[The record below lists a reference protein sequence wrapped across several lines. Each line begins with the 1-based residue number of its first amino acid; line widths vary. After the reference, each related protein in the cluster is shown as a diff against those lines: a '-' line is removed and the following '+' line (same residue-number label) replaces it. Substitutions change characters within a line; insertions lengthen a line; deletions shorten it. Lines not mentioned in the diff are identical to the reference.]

1 MKEEL
6 YIKGESVDLGDSEIT
21 LNFKS
26 NLLGDISKITA
37 SNSYTIKLP
46 RTNKNIRL
54 LDFPDVAGHESY
66 MMRDYFN
73 AEYYRNGIKLF
84 DAKAVLISCS
94 ESGFNVALTWGM
106 SEKFIQLMND
116 DRSIQEFADMTL
128 PWNSSTTYDN
138 GLVDGQLSHGYI
150 RHNAGIDVDSN
161 RDKIFIHPSVNC
173 MRLLEEIAS
182 YYGLTMDWGS
192 YKQYIELLY
201 LPLISQKANP
211 KHNFFEAKITGFDNF
226 GYSFLSNVNKIKN
239 IEIVKNIVQGD
250 DYNNYIIIHNTSNWK
265 DWELDLLVS
274 MNYTQDTN
282 HRVQISFSATSHYY
296 LGNFDIY
303 PDEAGV
309 CKYKGSIPV
318 SLEGYSEVAMSIHIG
333 RDSFSGVIPS
343 YVKITDPDI
352 TEDVAY
358 GGVYPIGSNLPD
370 ISVVDF
376 IKQICW
382 LFGLFAIKSDT
393 GVSFISVN
401 KIIDNRD
408 KAVDWSKKLV
418 PTGWTAKETSYTF
431 GDFAQKNYFRYEE
444 NENAKS
450 ADGYMVVQNKT
461 LDYEK
466 DLLKL
471 PYTAGGDNGD
481 MRAVPYFKWSDDGTI
496 VELED
501 CGDRIMQLVISFDS
515 QGKED
520 ARLDFS
526 DLKFQNRVSRF
537 GLSSYQDLIKLPF
550 VIKDTFRLTEID
562 LKNIDYSIPVY
573 IERYAAFFAIISIRS
588 QGDYSECELLKLLS

>member
-37 SNSYTIKLP
+37 SNSYTITLP

-73 AEYYRNGIKLF
+73 AEYYRNGVKLF

-94 ESGFNVALTWGM
+94 EDGFDVALTWGM

-116 DRSIQEFADMTL
+116 DKSIQEFADMAL

-201 LPLISQKANP
+201 LPLISQKASS
-211 KHNFFEAKITGFDNF
+211 KYNFFEANITGTLDSDIKYVKFTQINRVDGINI
-226 GYSFLSNVNKIKN
+226 SNT
-239 IEIVKNIVQGD
+239 ETYGD
-250 DYNNYIIIHNTSNWK
+250 VVRIYETSL
-265 DWELDLLVS
+265 DWELDILI
-274 MNYTQDTN
+274 YTNKHNTLNVVELAFYSNAQYIKSL
-282 HRVQISFSATSHYY
+282 QISS
-296 LGNFDIY
+296 NDIGLC
-303 PDEAGV
+303 A
-309 CKYKGSIPV
+309 YK
-318 SLEGYSEVAMSIHIG
+318 
-333 RDSFSGVIPS
+333 GVIPF
-343 YVKITDPDI
+343 DI
-352 TEDVAY
+352 TEYSNITIRIRINNGALLGIIKSYIKIFSEDVQSVSY
-358 GGVYPIGSNLPD
+358 NQYYPIGSNLPD
-370 ISVVDF
+370 ISVFDF

-466 DLLKL
+466 DLVKL

-481 MRAVPYFKWSDDGTI
+481 MRAVPYFKWSDDGTT

-537 GLSSYQDLIKLPF
+537 GLSSYQDLIKSPF

-562 LKNIDYSIPVY
+562 LKNIDYTIPVY
-573 IERYAAFFAIISIRS
+573 IERYAAFFAIISIKS
-588 QGDYSECELLKLLS
+588 QGDYSECELLKLL

>member
-37 SNSYTIKLP
+37 SNSYTITLP

-73 AEYYRNGIKLF
+73 AEYYRNGVKLF

-94 ESGFNVALTWGM
+94 EDGFNVALTWGM

-116 DRSIQEFADMTL
+116 DKSIQEFADMAL

-211 KHNFFEAKITGFDNF
+211 KYNYYFAEIKLEYPGTPNTVVKYVQTNMTLGIYNHVMGLTIHLNGSGNYRIESNVKTKNSANPIYLLIDKDNNNIYSSAF
-226 GYSFLSNVNKIKN
+226 TYDGNYMYSFNKEYLTEEKDLYLHIDFQSQ
-239 IEIVKNIVQGD
+239 IDES
-250 DYNNYIIIHNTSNWK
+250 YNNYI
-265 DWELDLLVS
+265 
-274 MNYTQDTN
+274 
-282 HRVQISFSATSHYY
+282 
-296 LGNFDIY
+296 
-303 PDEAGV
+303 
-309 CKYKGSIPV
+309 
-318 SLEGYSEVAMSIHIG
+318 
-333 RDSFSGVIPS
+333 
-343 YVKITDPDI
+343 KITDIELNDEAQYY
-352 TEDVAY
+352 TY
-358 GGVYPIGSNLPD
+358 YPIGSNLPD

-461 LDYEK
+461 LDHEK
-466 DLLKL
+466 DLAKL

-481 MRAVPYFKWSDDGTI
+481 MRAVPYFKWSEDGTT

-537 GLSSYQDLIKLPF
+537 GLSSYQDHIKSPF

-562 LKNIDYSIPVY
+562 LKNIDYTIPVY
-573 IERYAAFFAIISIRS
+573 IERYAAFFAIISIKS
-588 QGDYSECELLKLLS
+588 QGDYSECELLKLL

>member
-73 AEYYRNGIKLF
+73 AEYYRNGVKLF

-94 ESGFNVALTWGM
+94 EDGFDVALTWGM

-116 DRSIQEFADMTL
+116 DKSIQEFADMAL

-201 LPLISQKANP
+201 LPLISQKASS
-211 KHNFFEAKITGFDNF
+211 KYNFFEANITGTLDSDIKYVKFTQINRVDGINI
-226 GYSFLSNVNKIKN
+226 SNT
-239 IEIVKNIVQGD
+239 ETYGD
-250 DYNNYIIIHNTSNWK
+250 VVRIYETSL
-265 DWELDLLVS
+265 DWELDILI
-274 MNYTQDTN
+274 YTNKHNTLNVVELAFYSNAQYIKSL
-282 HRVQISFSATSHYY
+282 QISS
-296 LGNFDIY
+296 NDIGLC
-303 PDEAGV
+303 A
-309 CKYKGSIPV
+309 YK
-318 SLEGYSEVAMSIHIG
+318 
-333 RDSFSGVIPS
+333 GVIPF
-343 YVKITDPDI
+343 DI
-352 TEDVAY
+352 TEYSNITIRIRINNGALLGIIKSYIKIFSEDVQSVSY
-358 GGVYPIGSNLPD
+358 NQYYPIGSNLPD

-466 DLLKL
+466 DLVKL

-481 MRAVPYFKWSDDGTI
+481 MRAVPYFKWSEDGTT

-537 GLSSYQDLIKLPF
+537 GLSFYQDIIKSPF

-562 LKNIDYSIPVY
+562 LKNIDYTIPVY
-573 IERYAAFFAIISIRS
+573 IERYAAFFAIISIKS
-588 QGDYSECELLKLLS
+588 QGYYSECELLKLL

>member
-6 YIKGESVDLGDSEIT
+6 YIKGERVDLRDDEIT

-37 SNSYTIKLP
+37 SNSYTITLP
-46 RTNKNIRL
+46 RTDKNIRL
-54 LDFPDVAGHESY
+54 LEFPDVAGHESY

-73 AEYYRNGIKLF
+73 AEYYRNGVKLF

-94 ESGFNVALTWGM
+94 EDGFNVALTWGM

-116 DRSIQEFADMTL
+116 DKSIQEFADMAL

-150 RHNAGIDVDSN
+150 RHNTGIDVDSN

-201 LPLISQKANP
+201 LPLISQKASS
-211 KHNFFEAKITGFDNF
+211 KYNFFEANITGTLDSDIKYVKFTQINRVDGINI
-226 GYSFLSNVNKIKN
+226 SNT
-239 IEIVKNIVQGD
+239 ETYGD
-250 DYNNYIIIHNTSNWK
+250 VVRIYETSL
-265 DWELDLLVS
+265 DWELDILI
-274 MNYTQDTN
+274 YTNKHNTLNVVELAFYSNAQYIKSL
-282 HRVQISFSATSHYY
+282 QISS
-296 LGNFDIY
+296 NDIGLC
-303 PDEAGV
+303 A
-309 CKYKGSIPV
+309 YK
-318 SLEGYSEVAMSIHIG
+318 
-333 RDSFSGVIPS
+333 GVIPF
-343 YVKITDPDI
+343 DI
-352 TEDVAY
+352 TEYSNITIRIRINNGALLGIIKSYIKIFSEDVQSVSY
-358 GGVYPIGSNLPD
+358 NQYYPIGSNLPD

-466 DLLKL
+466 DLVKL

-481 MRAVPYFKWSDDGTI
+481 MRAVPYFKWSEDGTT

-537 GLSSYQDLIKLPF
+537 GLSFYQDIIKSPF

-562 LKNIDYSIPVY
+562 LKNIDYTIPVY

-588 QGDYSECELLKLLS
+588 QGDYSECELLKLLL

>member
-37 SNSYTIKLP
+37 SNSYTITLP

-73 AEYYRNGIKLF
+73 AEYYRNGVKLF

-94 ESGFNVALTWGM
+94 EDGFDVALTWGM

-116 DRSIQEFADMTL
+116 DKSIQEFADMAL

-201 LPLISQKANP
+201 LPLISQKASS
-211 KHNFFEAKITGFDNF
+211 KYNFFEANITGTLDSDIKYVKFTQINRVDGINI
-226 GYSFLSNVNKIKN
+226 SNT
-239 IEIVKNIVQGD
+239 ETYGD
-250 DYNNYIIIHNTSNWK
+250 VVRIYETSL
-265 DWELDLLVS
+265 DWELDILI
-274 MNYTQDTN
+274 YTNKHNTLNVVELAFYSNAQYIKSL
-282 HRVQISFSATSHYY
+282 QISS
-296 LGNFDIY
+296 NDIGLC
-303 PDEAGV
+303 A
-309 CKYKGSIPV
+309 YK
-318 SLEGYSEVAMSIHIG
+318 
-333 RDSFSGVIPS
+333 GVIPF
-343 YVKITDPDI
+343 DI
-352 TEDVAY
+352 TEYSNITIRIRINNGALLGIIKSYIKIFSEDVQSVSY
-358 GGVYPIGSNLPD
+358 NQYYPIGSNLPD

-450 ADGYMVVQNKT
+450 ADGYIVVQNKT

-466 DLLKL
+466 DLVKL

-481 MRAVPYFKWSDDGTI
+481 MRAVPYFKWSEDGTT

-537 GLSSYQDLIKLPF
+537 GLSSYQDLIKSPF

-562 LKNIDYSIPVY
+562 LKNLDYTIPVY
-573 IERYAAFFAIISIRS
+573 IERYAAFFAIISIKS
-588 QGDYSECELLKLLS
+588 QGDYSECELLKLL

>member
-73 AEYYRNGIKLF
+73 AEYYRNGVKLF

-94 ESGFNVALTWGM
+94 EDGFDVALTWGM

-116 DRSIQEFADMTL
+116 DKSIQEFADMAL

-138 GLVDGQLSHGYI
+138 GLIDGQLSHGYI

-201 LPLISQKANP
+201 LPLISQKASS
-211 KHNFFEAKITGFDNF
+211 KYNFFEANITGTLDSDIKYVKFTQINRVDGINI
-226 GYSFLSNVNKIKN
+226 SNT
-239 IEIVKNIVQGD
+239 ETYGD
-250 DYNNYIIIHNTSNWK
+250 VVRIYETSL
-265 DWELDLLVS
+265 DWELDILI
-274 MNYTQDTN
+274 YTNKHNTLNVVELAFYSNAQYIKSL
-282 HRVQISFSATSHYY
+282 QISS
-296 LGNFDIY
+296 NDIGLC
-303 PDEAGV
+303 A
-309 CKYKGSIPV
+309 YK
-318 SLEGYSEVAMSIHIG
+318 
-333 RDSFSGVIPS
+333 GVIPF
-343 YVKITDPDI
+343 DI
-352 TEDVAY
+352 TEYSNITIRIRINNGALLGIIKSYIKIFSEDVQSVSY
-358 GGVYPIGSNLPD
+358 NQYYPIGSNLPD

-401 KIIDNRD
+401 KIIDNRY

-461 LDYEK
+461 LDHEK
-466 DLLKL
+466 DLVKL

-481 MRAVPYFKWSDDGTI
+481 MRAVPYFKWSEDGTT

-537 GLSSYQDLIKLPF
+537 GLSSYQDHIKSPF

-562 LKNIDYSIPVY
+562 LKNLDYTIPVY
-573 IERYAAFFAIISIRS
+573 IERYAAFFAIISIKS
-588 QGDYSECELLKLLS
+588 QGDYSECELLKLL

>member
-73 AEYYRNGIKLF
+73 AEYYRNGVKLF

-94 ESGFNVALTWGM
+94 EDGFDVALTWGM

-116 DRSIQEFADMTL
+116 DKSIQEFADMAL

-138 GLVDGQLSHGYI
+138 GLINGQLSHGYI

-182 YYGLTMDWGS
+182 YYGIAMEWGS

-201 LPLISQKANP
+201 LPLISQKASS
-211 KHNFFEAKITGFDNF
+211 KYNFFEANITGTLDSDIKYVKFTQINRVDGINI
-226 GYSFLSNVNKIKN
+226 SNT
-239 IEIVKNIVQGD
+239 ETYGD
-250 DYNNYIIIHNTSNWK
+250 VVRIYETSL
-265 DWELDLLVS
+265 DWELDILIS
-274 MNYTQDTN
+274 TN
-282 HRVQISFSATSHYY
+282 KHNTLNVVELAFYSNAQYIKSLQISS
-296 LGNFDIY
+296 NDIGLC
-303 PDEAGV
+303 A
-309 CKYKGSIPV
+309 YK
-318 SLEGYSEVAMSIHIG
+318 
-333 RDSFSGVIPS
+333 GVIPF
-343 YVKITDPDI
+343 DI
-352 TEDVAY
+352 TEYSNITIRIRINNGALLGIIKSYIKIFSEDVQSVSY
-358 GGVYPIGSNLPD
+358 NQYYPIGINLPD

-382 LFGLFAIKSDT
+382 LFGLFAVKSDT

-526 DLKFQNRVSRF
+526 DLKFKNRVSRF
-537 GLSSYQDLIKLPF
+537 GLSYYQDLIKSPF

-573 IERYAAFFAIISIRS
+573 IERYAAFFAIISIKS
-588 QGDYSECELLKLLS
+588 QGDYSECELLKLL

>member
-26 NLLGDISKITA
+26 NLLGAISKITA
-37 SNSYTIKLP
+37 SNSYTITLP

-73 AEYYRNGIKLF
+73 AEYYRNGVKLF

-94 ESGFNVALTWGM
+94 EDGFDVALTWGM

-116 DRSIQEFADMTL
+116 DKSIQEFADMAL

-182 YYGLTMDWGS
+182 YYGIAMEWGS

-211 KHNFFEAKITGFDNF
+211 KYNYFQAEFIKINDF
-226 GYSFLSNVNKIKN
+226 GLEMSLNSTLSGISIVASNSYIKIDDLSTDWDLLVNIFTN
-239 IEIVKNIVQGD
+239 APS
-250 DYNNYIIIHNTSNWK
+250 NTSNVV
-265 DWELDLLVS
+265 LVRF
-274 MNYTQDTN
+274 NGDG
-282 HRVQISFSATSHYY
+282 
-296 LGNFDIY
+296 GNFYNLYLNSDSS
-303 PDEAGV
+303 GT
-309 CKYKGSIPV
+309 CSYKGKIP
-318 SLEGYSEVAMSIHIG
+318 GNINNY
-333 RDSFSGVIPS
+333 S
-343 YVKITDPDI
+343 YVTINFIIQNGYTIIEGNGGIVKLSSINYDNKQLS
-352 TEDVAY
+352 Y

-461 LDYEK
+461 LDHEK
-466 DLLKL
+466 DLVKL

-481 MRAVPYFKWSDDGTI
+481 MRAVPYFKWSEDGTTI
-496 VELED
+496 ELED

-562 LKNIDYSIPVY
+562 LKNLDYTIPVY
-573 IERYAAFFAIISIRS
+573 IERYAAFFAIISIKS
-588 QGDYSECELLKLLS
+588 QGDYSECELLKLL

>member
-37 SNSYTIKLP
+37 SNSYTITLP

-54 LDFPDVAGHESY
+54 LEFPDVAGHESY

-73 AEYYRNGIKLF
+73 AEYYRNGVKLF

-94 ESGFNVALTWGM
+94 EDGFDVALTWGM
-106 SEKFIQLMND
+106 SEKFIQLIND
-116 DRSIQEFADMTL
+116 DKSIQEFADMAL

-182 YYGLTMDWGS
+182 YYGIAMEWGS

-211 KHNFFEAKITGFDNF
+211 KYNYYFAEIKLEYPGTPNTVVKYVQTNMTLGIYNHVMGLTIHLNGSGNYRIESNVKTKNSANPIYLLIDKDNNNIYSSAF
-226 GYSFLSNVNKIKN
+226 TYDGNCMYSFNKEYLTEEKDLYLHIDFQSQ
-239 IEIVKNIVQGD
+239 IDES
-250 DYNNYIIIHNTSNWK
+250 YNNYI
-265 DWELDLLVS
+265 
-274 MNYTQDTN
+274 
-282 HRVQISFSATSHYY
+282 
-296 LGNFDIY
+296 
-303 PDEAGV
+303 
-309 CKYKGSIPV
+309 
-318 SLEGYSEVAMSIHIG
+318 
-333 RDSFSGVIPS
+333 
-343 YVKITDPDI
+343 KITDIELNDEAQYY
-352 TEDVAY
+352 TY
-358 GGVYPIGSNLPD
+358 YPIGSNLPD

-382 LFGLFAIKSDT
+382 LFGLFAIKIDT
-393 GVSFISVN
+393 GVFFMPVS
-401 KIIDNRD
+401 KIIDNKK

-450 ADGYMVVQNKT
+450 ADGYMVVQNNT
-461 LDYEK
+461 LDHEK
-466 DLLKL
+466 DLVKL

-481 MRAVPYFKWSDDGTI
+481 MRAVPYFKWSEDGTT

-537 GLSSYQDLIKLPF
+537 GLSSYQDLIKSPF

-562 LKNIDYSIPVY
+562 LKNIDYTIPVY
-573 IERYAAFFAIISIRS
+573 IERYAAFFAIISIKS
-588 QGDYSECELLKLLS
+588 QGDYSECELLKLL

>member
-73 AEYYRNGIKLF
+73 AEYYRNGVKLF

-94 ESGFNVALTWGM
+94 EDGFDVALTWGM

-116 DRSIQEFADMTL
+116 DKSIQEFADMAL

-201 LPLISQKANP
+201 LPLISQKASS
-211 KHNFFEAKITGFDNF
+211 KYNFFEANITGTLDSDIKYVKFTQINRVDGINI
-226 GYSFLSNVNKIKN
+226 SNT
-239 IEIVKNIVQGD
+239 ETYGD
-250 DYNNYIIIHNTSNWK
+250 VVRIYETSL
-265 DWELDLLVS
+265 DWELDILI
-274 MNYTQDTN
+274 YTNKHNTLNVVELAFYSNAQYIKSL
-282 HRVQISFSATSHYY
+282 QISS
-296 LGNFDIY
+296 NDIGLC
-303 PDEAGV
+303 A
-309 CKYKGSIPV
+309 YK
-318 SLEGYSEVAMSIHIG
+318 
-333 RDSFSGVIPS
+333 GVIPF
-343 YVKITDPDI
+343 DI
-352 TEDVAY
+352 TEYSNITIRIRINNGALLGIIKSYIKIFSEDVQSVSY
-358 GGVYPIGSNLPD
+358 NQYYPIGSNLPD

-431 GDFAQKNYFRYEE
+431 GDFAQKNYLRYEE

-461 LDYEK
+461 LDHEK
-466 DLLKL
+466 DLVKL

-537 GLSSYQDLIKLPF
+537 GLSSYQDLIKSPF

-562 LKNIDYSIPVY
+562 LKNLDYTIPVY
-573 IERYAAFFAIISIRS
+573 IERYAAFFAIISIKS
-588 QGDYSECELLKLLS
+588 QGDYSECELLKLL

>member
-73 AEYYRNGIKLF
+73 AEYYRNGVKLF

-94 ESGFNVALTWGM
+94 EDGFDVALTWGM

-116 DRSIQEFADMTL
+116 DKSIQEFADMAL

-138 GLVDGQLSHGYI
+138 GLVNGQLSHGYI

-201 LPLISQKANP
+201 LPLISQKASS
-211 KHNFFEAKITGFDNF
+211 KYNFFEANITGTLDSDIKYVKFTQINRVDGINI
-226 GYSFLSNVNKIKN
+226 SNT
-239 IEIVKNIVQGD
+239 ETYGD
-250 DYNNYIIIHNTSNWK
+250 VVRIYETSL
-265 DWELDLLVS
+265 DWELDILI
-274 MNYTQDTN
+274 YTNKHNTLNVVELAFYSNAQYIKSL
-282 HRVQISFSATSHYY
+282 QISS
-296 LGNFDIY
+296 NDIGLC
-303 PDEAGV
+303 A
-309 CKYKGSIPV
+309 YK
-318 SLEGYSEVAMSIHIG
+318 
-333 RDSFSGVIPS
+333 GVIPF
-343 YVKITDPDI
+343 DI
-352 TEDVAY
+352 TEYSNITIRIRINNGALLGIIKSYIKIFSEDVQSVSY
-358 GGVYPIGSNLPD
+358 NQYYPIGSNLPD

-466 DLLKL
+466 DLVKL

-481 MRAVPYFKWSDDGTI
+481 MRAVPYFKWSEDGTT

-537 GLSSYQDLIKLPF
+537 GLSSYQDLIKYPV

-588 QGDYSECELLKLLS
+588 QGDYSECELLKLL

>member
-26 NLLGDISKITA
+26 NLLGNISKITA

-66 MMRDYFN
+66 MMRDYSN
-73 AEYYRNGIKLF
+73 AEYYRNGVKLF

-94 ESGFNVALTWGM
+94 EDGFDVVLTWGM

-116 DRSIQEFADMTL
+116 DKSIQEFADMAL

-138 GLVDGQLSHGYI
+138 GLVNGQLSHGYI

-173 MRLLEEIAS
+173 MRLLGEIAS

-201 LPLISQKANP
+201 LPLISQKASS
-211 KHNFFEAKITGFDNF
+211 KYNFFEANITGTLDSDIKYVKFTQINRVDGINI
-226 GYSFLSNVNKIKN
+226 SNT
-239 IEIVKNIVQGD
+239 ETYGD
-250 DYNNYIIIHNTSNWK
+250 VVRIYETSL
-265 DWELDLLVS
+265 DWELDILI
-274 MNYTQDTN
+274 YTNKHNTLNVVELAFYSNAQYIKSL
-282 HRVQISFSATSHYY
+282 QISS
-296 LGNFDIY
+296 NDIGLC
-303 PDEAGV
+303 A
-309 CKYKGSIPV
+309 YK
-318 SLEGYSEVAMSIHIG
+318 
-333 RDSFSGVIPS
+333 GVIPF
-343 YVKITDPDI
+343 DI
-352 TEDVAY
+352 TEYSNITIRIRINNGALLGIIKSYIKIFSEDVQSVSY
-358 GGVYPIGSNLPD
+358 NQYYPIGSNLPD

-466 DLLKL
+466 DLVKL

-481 MRAVPYFKWSDDGTI
+481 MRAVPYFKWSEDGTT

-537 GLSSYQDLIKLPF
+537 GLSSYQDLIRSPF

-562 LKNIDYSIPVY
+562 LKNLDYTIPVY
-573 IERYAAFFAIISIRS
+573 IERYAAFFAIISIKS
-588 QGDYSECELLKLLS
+588 QGYYSECELLKLL

>member
-37 SNSYTIKLP
+37 SNSYTITLP

-54 LDFPDVAGHESY
+54 LGFPDVAGHESY

-73 AEYYRNGIKLF
+73 AEYYRNGVKLF

-94 ESGFNVALTWGM
+94 EDGFDVVLTWGM

-116 DRSIQEFADMTL
+116 DKSIQEFADMAL

-138 GLVDGQLSHGYI
+138 GLVNGQLSHGYI

-211 KHNFFEAKITGFDNF
+211 KYNYYFAEIKLEYPGTPNTVVKYVQTNMTLGIYNHIMGLTIHLNGSGNYRIESNVKTKNSANPIYLLIDKDNNNIYSSAF
-226 GYSFLSNVNKIKN
+226 TYDGNYMYSFNKEYLTEEKDLYLHIDFQSQ
-239 IEIVKNIVQGD
+239 IDES
-250 DYNNYIIIHNTSNWK
+250 YNNYI
-265 DWELDLLVS
+265 
-274 MNYTQDTN
+274 
-282 HRVQISFSATSHYY
+282 
-296 LGNFDIY
+296 
-303 PDEAGV
+303 
-309 CKYKGSIPV
+309 
-318 SLEGYSEVAMSIHIG
+318 
-333 RDSFSGVIPS
+333 
-343 YVKITDPDI
+343 KITDIELNDEAQYC
-352 TEDVAY
+352 TY
-358 GGVYPIGSNLPD
+358 YPIGSNLPD

-466 DLLKL
+466 DLVKL

-496 VELED
+496 VELVD

-537 GLSSYQDLIKLPF
+537 GLSSYQDLIKSPF

-562 LKNIDYSIPVY
+562 LKNLDYTIPVY
-573 IERYAAFFAIISIRS
+573 IERYAAFFAIISIKS
-588 QGDYSECELLKLLS
+588 QGDYSECELLKLL

>member
-37 SNSYTIKLP
+37 SNSYTITLP

-73 AEYYRNGIKLF
+73 AEYYRNGLKLF

-94 ESGFNVALTWGM
+94 EDGFDVALTWGM

-116 DRSIQEFADMTL
+116 DKSIQEFADMAL

-138 GLVDGQLSHGYI
+138 GLVNGQLSHGYI

-201 LPLISQKANP
+201 LPLISQKASS
-211 KHNFFEAKITGFDNF
+211 KYNFFEANITGTLDSDIKYVKFTQINRVDGINI
-226 GYSFLSNVNKIKN
+226 SNT
-239 IEIVKNIVQGD
+239 ETYGD
-250 DYNNYIIIHNTSNWK
+250 VVRIYETSL
-265 DWELDLLVS
+265 DWELDILI
-274 MNYTQDTN
+274 YTNKHNTLNVVELAFYSNAQYIKSL
-282 HRVQISFSATSHYY
+282 QISS
-296 LGNFDIY
+296 NDIGLC
-303 PDEAGV
+303 A
-309 CKYKGSIPV
+309 YK
-318 SLEGYSEVAMSIHIG
+318 
-333 RDSFSGVIPS
+333 GVIPF
-343 YVKITDPDI
+343 DI
-352 TEDVAY
+352 TEYSNITIRIRINNGALLGIIKSYIKIFSEDVQSVSY
-358 GGVYPIGSNLPD
+358 NQYYPIGSNLPD

-408 KAVDWSKKLV
+408 KAVDWSKNLV

-461 LDYEK
+461 LDHEK
-466 DLLKL
+466 DLAKL

-481 MRAVPYFKWSDDGTI
+481 MRAVPYFKWSEDGTI

-537 GLSSYQDLIKLPF
+537 GLSSYQDLIKSPF
-550 VIKDTFRLTEID
+550 AIKDTFRLTEID
-562 LKNIDYSIPVY
+562 LKNLDYTIPVY
-573 IERYAAFFAIISIRS
+573 IERYAAFFAIISIKS
-588 QGDYSECELLKLLS
+588 QGDYSECELLKLL

>member
-73 AEYYRNGIKLF
+73 AEYYRNGVKLF

-94 ESGFNVALTWGM
+94 EDGFNVALTWGM

-116 DRSIQEFADMTL
+116 DKSIQEFADMAL

-201 LPLISQKANP
+201 LPLISQKASS
-211 KHNFFEAKITGFDNF
+211 KYNFFEANITGTLDSDIKYVKFTQINRVDGINI
-226 GYSFLSNVNKIKN
+226 SNT
-239 IEIVKNIVQGD
+239 ETYGD
-250 DYNNYIIIHNTSNWK
+250 VVRIYETSL
-265 DWELDLLVS
+265 DWELDILI
-274 MNYTQDTN
+274 YTNKHNTLNVVELAFYSNAQYIKSL
-282 HRVQISFSATSHYY
+282 QISS
-296 LGNFDIY
+296 NDIGLC
-303 PDEAGV
+303 A
-309 CKYKGSIPV
+309 YK
-318 SLEGYSEVAMSIHIG
+318 
-333 RDSFSGVIPS
+333 GVIPF
-343 YVKITDPDI
+343 DI
-352 TEDVAY
+352 TEYSNITIRIRINNGALLGIIKSYIKIFSEDVQSVSY
-358 GGVYPIGSNLPD
+358 NQYYPIGSNLPD

-393 GVSFISVN
+393 GVSFIPVN
-401 KIIDNRD
+401 KIIDNKN

-466 DLLKL
+466 DLVKL

-481 MRAVPYFKWSDDGTI
+481 MRAVPYFKWSEDGTT

-537 GLSSYQDLIKLPF
+537 GLSSYQDLIKSPF

-562 LKNIDYSIPVY
+562 LKNIDYTIPVY
-573 IERYAAFFAIISIRS
+573 IERYAAFFAIISIKS
-588 QGDYSECELLKLLS
+588 QGDYSECELLKLL

>member
-37 SNSYTIKLP
+37 SNSYTITLP

-73 AEYYRNGIKLF
+73 AEYYRNGVKLF

-94 ESGFNVALTWGM
+94 EDGFDVALTWGM

-116 DRSIQEFADMTL
+116 DKSIQEFADMAL

-182 YYGLTMDWGS
+182 YYGIAMEWGS

-211 KHNFFEAKITGFDNF
+211 KYNYFQAEFIKINDF
-226 GYSFLSNVNKIKN
+226 GLEMSLNSTLSGISIVASNSYIKIDDLSTDWDLLVNIFTN
-239 IEIVKNIVQGD
+239 APS
-250 DYNNYIIIHNTSNWK
+250 NTSNVV
-265 DWELDLLVS
+265 LVRF
-274 MNYTQDTN
+274 NGDG
-282 HRVQISFSATSHYY
+282 
-296 LGNFDIY
+296 GNFYNLYLNSDSS
-303 PDEAGV
+303 GT
-309 CKYKGSIPV
+309 CSYKGKIP
-318 SLEGYSEVAMSIHIG
+318 GNINNY
-333 RDSFSGVIPS
+333 S
-343 YVKITDPDI
+343 YVTINFIIQNGYTIIEGNGGIVKLSSINYDNKQLS
-352 TEDVAY
+352 Y

-461 LDYEK
+461 LDHEK
-466 DLLKL
+466 DLVKL

-481 MRAVPYFKWSDDGTI
+481 MRAVPYFKWSEDGTTI
-496 VELED
+496 ELED

-562 LKNIDYSIPVY
+562 LKNLDYTIPVY
-573 IERYAAFFAIISIRS
+573 IERYAAFFAIISIKS
-588 QGDYSECELLKLLS
+588 QGDYSECELLKLL

>member
-26 NLLGDISKITA
+26 NLLGGISKITA
-37 SNSYTIKLP
+37 SNSYTITLP

-73 AEYYRNGIKLF
+73 AEYYRNGVKLF

-94 ESGFNVALTWGM
+94 EDGFNVALTWGM

-116 DRSIQEFADMTL
+116 DKSIQEFADMAL

-201 LPLISQKANP
+201 LPLISQKASS
-211 KHNFFEAKITGFDNF
+211 KYNFFEANITGTLDSDIKYVKFTQINRVDGINI
-226 GYSFLSNVNKIKN
+226 SNT
-239 IEIVKNIVQGD
+239 ETYGD
-250 DYNNYIIIHNTSNWK
+250 VVRIYETSL
-265 DWELDLLVS
+265 DWELDILI
-274 MNYTQDTN
+274 YTNKHNTLNVVELAFYSNAQYIKSL
-282 HRVQISFSATSHYY
+282 QISS
-296 LGNFDIY
+296 NDIGLC
-303 PDEAGV
+303 A
-309 CKYKGSIPV
+309 YK
-318 SLEGYSEVAMSIHIG
+318 
-333 RDSFSGVIPS
+333 GVIPF
-343 YVKITDPDI
+343 DI
-352 TEDVAY
+352 TEYSNITIRIRINNGALLGIIKSYIKIFSEDVQSVSY
-358 GGVYPIGSNLPD
+358 NQYYPIGSNLPD

-382 LFGLFAIKSDT
+382 LFGLFAIKNT

-461 LDYEK
+461 LDHEK
-466 DLLKL
+466 DLAKL

-481 MRAVPYFKWSDDGTI
+481 MRAVPYFKWSEDGTT

-537 GLSSYQDLIKLPF
+537 GLSSYQDLIKSPF

-562 LKNIDYSIPVY
+562 LKNLDYTIPVY
-573 IERYAAFFAIISIRS
+573 IERYAAFFAIISIKS
-588 QGDYSECELLKLLS
+588 QGDYSECELLKLL

>member
-37 SNSYTIKLP
+37 SNSYTITFP

-73 AEYYRNGIKLF
+73 AEYYRNGVKLF

-94 ESGFNVALTWGM
+94 EDGFDVALTWGM

-116 DRSIQEFADMTL
+116 DKSIQEFADMDL

-182 YYGLTMDWGS
+182 YYGIAMEWGS

-211 KHNFFEAKITGFDNF
+211 KYNYFQAEFIKINNF
-226 GYSFLSNVNKIKN
+226 GLEMSLNSTLSGISIVASNSYIKIDDLSTDWNLLVNIFTNAPSNKSNVVLVRFNGNGGNFYNLYLNSDSRGTCSYKGKIPGN
-239 IEIVKNIVQGD
+239 INNYSYVTINFIIQNGYTIIKGNGGIVKLSSI
-250 DYNNYIIIHNTSNWK
+250 NYDNKQLS
-265 DWELDLLVS
+265 
-274 MNYTQDTN
+274 
-282 HRVQISFSATSHYY
+282 
-296 LGNFDIY
+296 
-303 PDEAGV
+303 
-309 CKYKGSIPV
+309 
-318 SLEGYSEVAMSIHIG
+318 
-333 RDSFSGVIPS
+333 
-343 YVKITDPDI
+343 
-352 TEDVAY
+352 Y

-537 GLSSYQDLIKLPF
+537 GLSYYQDLIKSPF

-562 LKNIDYSIPVY
+562 LKNLDYTIPVY
-573 IERYAAFFAIISIRS
+573 IERYSAFFAIISIKS
-588 QGDYSECELLKLLS
+588 QGDYSECELLKLL

>member
-6 YIKGESVDLGDSEIT
+6 YIKGESVDLGDGEIT

-37 SNSYTIKLP
+37 SNSYTITLP

-73 AEYYRNGIKLF
+73 AEYYRNGVKLF

-94 ESGFNVALTWGM
+94 EDGFDVALTWGM

-116 DRSIQEFADMTL
+116 DRSIQEFADMAL

-182 YYGLTMDWGS
+182 YYGLTMDWGI

-211 KHNFFEAKITGFDNF
+211 KYNYYFAEIKLEYPGTPNTVVKYVQTNMTLGIYNHVMGLTIHLNGSGNYRIESNVKTKNSANPIYLLIDKDNNNIYSSAF
-226 GYSFLSNVNKIKN
+226 TYDGNYMYSFNKEYLTEEKDLYLHIDFQSQ
-239 IEIVKNIVQGD
+239 IDES
-250 DYNNYIIIHNTSNWK
+250 YNNYI
-265 DWELDLLVS
+265 
-274 MNYTQDTN
+274 
-282 HRVQISFSATSHYY
+282 
-296 LGNFDIY
+296 
-303 PDEAGV
+303 
-309 CKYKGSIPV
+309 
-318 SLEGYSEVAMSIHIG
+318 
-333 RDSFSGVIPS
+333 
-343 YVKITDPDI
+343 KITDIELNDEAQYY
-352 TEDVAY
+352 TY
-358 GGVYPIGSNLPD
+358 YPIGSNLPD

-461 LDYEK
+461 LDHEK
-466 DLLKL
+466 DLAKL

-481 MRAVPYFKWSDDGTI
+481 MRAVPYFKWSEDGTT

-537 GLSSYQDLIKLPF
+537 GLSSYQDLIKSPF

-562 LKNIDYSIPVY
+562 LKNLDYTIPVY
-573 IERYAAFFAIISIRS
+573 IERYAAFFAIISIKS

>member
-73 AEYYRNGIKLF
+73 AEYYRNGVKLF

-94 ESGFNVALTWGM
+94 EDGFDVALTWGM

-116 DRSIQEFADMTL
+116 DKSIQEFADMAL

-138 GLVDGQLSHGYI
+138 GLVNGQLSHGYI

-201 LPLISQKANP
+201 LPLISQKASS
-211 KHNFFEAKITGFDNF
+211 KYNFFEANITGTLDSDIKYVKFTQINRVDGINI
-226 GYSFLSNVNKIKN
+226 SNT
-239 IEIVKNIVQGD
+239 ETYGD
-250 DYNNYIIIHNTSNWK
+250 VVRIYETSL
-265 DWELDLLVS
+265 DWELDILI
-274 MNYTQDTN
+274 YTNKHNTLNVVELAFYSNAQYIKSL
-282 HRVQISFSATSHYY
+282 QISS
-296 LGNFDIY
+296 NDIGLC
-303 PDEAGV
+303 A
-309 CKYKGSIPV
+309 YK
-318 SLEGYSEVAMSIHIG
+318 
-333 RDSFSGVIPS
+333 GVIPF
-343 YVKITDPDI
+343 DI
-352 TEDVAY
+352 TEYSNITIRICINNGALLGIIKSYIKIFSEDVQSVSY
-358 GGVYPIGSNLPD
+358 NQYYPIGSNLPD

-466 DLLKL
+466 DLVKL

-496 VELED
+496 VELVD

-537 GLSSYQDLIKLPF
+537 GLSSYQDLIKSPF

-562 LKNIDYSIPVY
+562 LKNLDYTIPVY
-573 IERYAAFFAIISIRS
+573 IERYAAFFAIISIKS
-588 QGDYSECELLKLLS
+588 QGDYSECELLKLL

>member
-73 AEYYRNGIKLF
+73 AEYYRNGVKLF

-94 ESGFNVALTWGM
+94 EDGFDVALTWGM

-116 DRSIQEFADMTL
+116 DKSIQEFADMAL

-138 GLVDGQLSHGYI
+138 GLVNGQLSHGYI

-201 LPLISQKANP
+201 LPLISQKASS
-211 KHNFFEAKITGFDNF
+211 KYNFFEANITGTLDSDIKYVKFTQINRVDGINI
-226 GYSFLSNVNKIKN
+226 SNT
-239 IEIVKNIVQGD
+239 ETYGD
-250 DYNNYIIIHNTSNWK
+250 VVRIYETSL
-265 DWELDLLVS
+265 DWELDILI
-274 MNYTQDTN
+274 YTNKHNTLNVVELAFYSNAQYIKSL
-282 HRVQISFSATSHYY
+282 QISS
-296 LGNFDIY
+296 NDIGLC
-303 PDEAGV
+303 A
-309 CKYKGSIPV
+309 YK
-318 SLEGYSEVAMSIHIG
+318 
-333 RDSFSGVIPS
+333 GVIPF
-343 YVKITDPDI
+343 DI
-352 TEDVAY
+352 TEYSNITIRIRINKGALLGIIKSYIKIFSEDVQSVSY
-358 GGVYPIGSNLPD
+358 NQYYPIGSNLPD

-461 LDYEK
+461 LDHEK
-466 DLLKL
+466 DLAKL

-481 MRAVPYFKWSDDGTI
+481 MRAVPYFKWSEDGTT

-501 CGDRIMQLVISFDS
+501 CGDRIMQLVSSFDS

-537 GLSSYQDLIKLPF
+537 GLSSYQDLIKSPF

-562 LKNIDYSIPVY
+562 LKNLDYTIPVY
-573 IERYAAFFAIISIRS
+573 IERYAAFFAIISIKS
-588 QGDYSECELLKLLS
+588 QGDYSECELLKLL

>member
-54 LDFPDVAGHESY
+54 LDFPDVASHESY

-73 AEYYRNGIKLF
+73 AEYYRNGVKLF

-94 ESGFNVALTWGM
+94 EDGFDVSLTWGM

-116 DRSIQEFADMTL
+116 DKSIQEFADMAL

-138 GLVDGQLSHGYI
+138 GLVNGQLSHGYI

-201 LPLISQKANP
+201 LPLISQKASS
-211 KHNFFEAKITGFDNF
+211 KYNFFEANITGTLDSDIKYVKFTQINRVDGINI
-226 GYSFLSNVNKIKN
+226 SNT
-239 IEIVKNIVQGD
+239 ETYGD
-250 DYNNYIIIHNTSNWK
+250 VVRIYETSL
-265 DWELDLLVS
+265 DWELDILI
-274 MNYTQDTN
+274 YTNKHNTLNVVELAFYSNAQYIKSL
-282 HRVQISFSATSHYY
+282 QISS
-296 LGNFDIY
+296 NDIGLC
-303 PDEAGV
+303 A
-309 CKYKGSIPV
+309 YK
-318 SLEGYSEVAMSIHIG
+318 
-333 RDSFSGVIPS
+333 GVIPF
-343 YVKITDPDI
+343 DI
-352 TEDVAY
+352 TEYSNITIRIRINNGALLGIIKSYIKIFSEDVQSVSY
-358 GGVYPIGSNLPD
+358 NQYYPIGSNLPD

-537 GLSSYQDLIKLPF
+537 GLSFYQDLIKSPF
-550 VIKDTFRLTEID
+550 VIKDTFRLTGID
-562 LKNIDYSIPVY
+562 LKNIDYTIPVY
-573 IERYAAFFAIISIRS
+573 IERYAAFFAIISIKS
-588 QGDYSECELLKLLS
+588 QGDYSECELLKLL

>member
-37 SNSYTIKLP
+37 SNSYTITLP

-73 AEYYRNGIKLF
+73 AEYYRNGVKLF

-94 ESGFNVALTWGM
+94 EDGFNVALTWGM

-116 DRSIQEFADMTL
+116 DKSIQEFADMAL

-201 LPLISQKANP
+201 LPLISQKASS
-211 KHNFFEAKITGFDNF
+211 KYNFFEANITGTLDSDIKYVKFTQINRVDGINI
-226 GYSFLSNVNKIKN
+226 SNT
-239 IEIVKNIVQGD
+239 ETYGD
-250 DYNNYIIIHNTSNWK
+250 VVRIYETSL
-265 DWELDLLVS
+265 DWELDILI
-274 MNYTQDTN
+274 YTNKHNTLNVVELAFYSNAQYIKSL
-282 HRVQISFSATSHYY
+282 QISS
-296 LGNFDIY
+296 NDIGLC
-303 PDEAGV
+303 A
-309 CKYKGSIPV
+309 YK
-318 SLEGYSEVAMSIHIG
+318 
-333 RDSFSGVIPS
+333 GVIPF
-343 YVKITDPDI
+343 DI
-352 TEDVAY
+352 TEYSNITIRIRINNGALLGIIKSYIKIFSEDVQSVSY
-358 GGVYPIGSNLPD
+358 NQYYPIGSNLPD

-401 KIIDNRD
+401 KIIDNRY

-461 LDYEK
+461 LDHEK
-466 DLLKL
+466 DLVKL

-481 MRAVPYFKWSDDGTI
+481 MRAVPYFKWSEDGTT

-537 GLSSYQDLIKLPF
+537 GLSSYQDHIKSPF

-562 LKNIDYSIPVY
+562 LKNLDYTIPVY
-573 IERYAAFFAIISIRS
+573 IERYAAFFAIISIKS
-588 QGDYSECELLKLLS
+588 QGDYSECELLKLL

>member
-37 SNSYTIKLP
+37 SNSYTITLP

-73 AEYYRNGIKLF
+73 AEYYRNGVKLF

-94 ESGFNVALTWGM
+94 EDGFDVALTWGM

-116 DRSIQEFADMTL
+116 DKSIQEFADMAL

-182 YYGLTMDWGS
+182 YYGIAMEWGS

-211 KHNFFEAKITGFDNF
+211 KYNYFQAEFIKINDF
-226 GYSFLSNVNKIKN
+226 GLEMSLNSTLSGISIVASNSYIKIDDLSTDWDLLVNIFTN
-239 IEIVKNIVQGD
+239 APS
-250 DYNNYIIIHNTSNWK
+250 NTSNVV
-265 DWELDLLVS
+265 LVRF
-274 MNYTQDTN
+274 NGDG
-282 HRVQISFSATSHYY
+282 
-296 LGNFDIY
+296 GNFYNLYLNSDSS
-303 PDEAGV
+303 GT
-309 CKYKGSIPV
+309 CSYKGKIP
-318 SLEGYSEVAMSIHIG
+318 GNINNY
-333 RDSFSGVIPS
+333 S
-343 YVKITDPDI
+343 YVTINFIIQNGYTIIEGNGGIVKLSSINYDNKQLS
-352 TEDVAY
+352 Y

-382 LFGLFAIKSDT
+382 LFGLFAIKIDT
-393 GVSFISVN
+393 GVFFMPVS
-401 KIIDNRD
+401 KIIDNKK

-450 ADGYMVVQNKT
+450 ADGYMVVKNNT
-461 LDYEK
+461 LDHEK
-466 DLLKL
+466 DLVKL

-515 QGKED
+515 QGNED
-520 ARLDFS
+520 ALLDFS

-537 GLSSYQDLIKLPF
+537 GLSYYQDLIKSPF
-550 VIKDTFRLTEID
+550 AIKDTFRLTEID
-562 LKNIDYSIPVY
+562 LKNLDYTIPVY
-573 IERYAAFFAIISIRS
+573 IERYAAFFAIISIKS
-588 QGDYSECELLKLLS
+588 QGDYSECELLKLL

>member
-37 SNSYTIKLP
+37 SNSYTITIP

-54 LDFPDVAGHESY
+54 LDFPDVACHESY

-73 AEYYRNGIKLF
+73 AEYYRNGVKLF

-94 ESGFNVALTWGM
+94 EDGFDVALTWGM

-182 YYGLTMDWGS
+182 YYGIAMDWGS

-211 KHNFFEAKITGFDNF
+211 KYNYYFAEIKLEYPGTPNTVVKYVQTNMTLGIYNHVMGLTIHLNGSGNYRIESNVKTKNSANPIYLLIDKDNNNIYSSAF
-226 GYSFLSNVNKIKN
+226 TYDGNYMYSFNKEYLTEEKDLYLHIDFQSQ
-239 IEIVKNIVQGD
+239 IDES
-250 DYNNYIIIHNTSNWK
+250 YNNYI
-265 DWELDLLVS
+265 
-274 MNYTQDTN
+274 
-282 HRVQISFSATSHYY
+282 
-296 LGNFDIY
+296 
-303 PDEAGV
+303 
-309 CKYKGSIPV
+309 
-318 SLEGYSEVAMSIHIG
+318 
-333 RDSFSGVIPS
+333 
-343 YVKITDPDI
+343 KITDIELNDEVQYY
-352 TEDVAY
+352 TY
-358 GGVYPIGSNLPD
+358 YPIGSNLPD

-393 GVSFISVN
+393 GVSFIPVN

-418 PTGWTAKETSYTF
+418 PTEWTAKETSYTF

-562 LKNIDYSIPVY
+562 LKNIDYTIPVY
-573 IERYAAFFAIISIRS
+573 IERYAAFFAIISIKS
-588 QGDYSECELLKLLS
+588 QGDYSECELLKLL

>member
-37 SNSYTIKLP
+37 SNSYTITLP

-73 AEYYRNGIKLF
+73 AEYYRNGVKLF

-94 ESGFNVALTWGM
+94 EDGFNVALTWGM

-116 DRSIQEFADMTL
+116 DKSIQEFADESL
-128 PWNSSTTYDN
+128 QWNSASTYDY
-138 GLVDGQLSHGYI
+138 GLTPDRSYPQHGYI
-150 RHNAGIDVDSN
+150 PMNTGIDVDSN
-161 RDKIFIHPSVNC
+161 RDKIFVHPSASVKV
-173 MRLLEEIAS
+173 LLEQIE
-182 YYGLTMDWGS
+182 YVYGMTLSFPSDIME
-192 YKQYIELLY
+192 KIERLYI
-201 LPLISQKANP
+201 PLVSQKSNP
-211 KHNFFEAKITGFDNF
+211 KYNYFAVKFGNYLADFSFE
-226 GYSFLSNVNKIKN
+226 FLQTNSIPGAYLFQGSTYQPFS
-239 IEIVKNIVQGD
+239 IVIS
-250 DYNNYIIIHNTSNWK
+250 NTSIEWYLSINIK
-265 DWELDLLVS
+265 TNQDNEGSFVLVVFS
-274 MNYTQDTN
+274 DSEYNKLHEFKIYTDT
-282 HRVQISFSATSHYY
+282 
-296 LGNFDIY
+296 
-303 PDEAGV
+303 
-309 CKYKGSIPV
+309 KGSHSYNGRIPFNI
-318 SLEGYSEVAMSIHIG
+318 SDYDLIRIS
-333 RDSFSGVIPS
+333 
-343 YVKITDPDI
+343 
-352 TEDVAY
+352 AY
-358 GGVYPIGSNLPD
+358 GGGNVIIDKESSNIILKNPNITENIKYGTYYPVGSNLPN
-370 ISVVDF
+370 IKVVDF

-382 LFGLFAIKSDT
+382 LFGLFAIKIDT
-393 GVSFISVN
+393 GVSFIPVET
-401 KIIDNRD
+401 IIDN
-408 KAVDWSKKLV
+408 KGNAVDWSKKLV
-418 PTGWTAKETSYTF
+418 PTGWTAEETSYTF

-450 ADGYMVVQNKT
+450 ADGYFVVQNKT
-461 LDYEK
+461 LDHEK
-466 DLLKL
+466 DLVKL

-481 MRAVPYFKWSDDGTI
+481 MSSVPYFKWSDDGTI

-573 IERYAAFFAIISIRS
+573 IERYAAFFAIISIKS
-588 QGDYSECELLKLLS
+588 QGDYSECELLKLL

>member
-37 SNSYTIKLP
+37 SNSYTITLP

-73 AEYYRNGIKLF
+73 AEYYRNGVKLF

-94 ESGFNVALTWGM
+94 EDGFDVALTWGM

-116 DRSIQEFADMTL
+116 DKSIQEFADMAL

-182 YYGLTMDWGS
+182 YYGIAMEWGS

-211 KHNFFEAKITGFDNF
+211 KYNYFQAEFIKINDF
-226 GYSFLSNVNKIKN
+226 GLEMSLNSTLSGISIVASNSYIKIDDLSTDWDLLVNIFTN
-239 IEIVKNIVQGD
+239 APS
-250 DYNNYIIIHNTSNWK
+250 NTSNVV
-265 DWELDLLVS
+265 LVRF
-274 MNYTQDTN
+274 NGDG
-282 HRVQISFSATSHYY
+282 
-296 LGNFDIY
+296 GNFYNLYLNSDSS
-303 PDEAGV
+303 GT
-309 CKYKGSIPV
+309 CSYKGKIP
-318 SLEGYSEVAMSIHIG
+318 GNINNY
-333 RDSFSGVIPS
+333 S
-343 YVKITDPDI
+343 YVTINFIIQNGYTIIEGNGGIVKLSSINYDNKQLS
-352 TEDVAY
+352 Y

-431 GDFAQKNYFRYEE
+431 GDFAQKNYLRYEE

-461 LDYEK
+461 LDHEK
-466 DLLKL
+466 DLVKL

-481 MRAVPYFKWSDDGTI
+481 MRAVPYFKWSEDGTTI
-496 VELED
+496 ELED

-562 LKNIDYSIPVY
+562 LKNLDYTIPVY
-573 IERYAAFFAIISIRS
+573 IERYAAFFAIISIKS
-588 QGDYSECELLKLLS
+588 QGDYSECELLKLL

>member
-37 SNSYTIKLP
+37 SNSYTITLP

-73 AEYYRNGIKLF
+73 AEYYRNGVKLF

-94 ESGFNVALTWGM
+94 EDGFDVALTWGM

-116 DRSIQEFADMTL
+116 DKSIQEFADMAL

-150 RHNAGIDVDSN
+150 RHNTGIDVDSN

-182 YYGLTMDWGS
+182 YYGIAMEWGS

-211 KHNFFEAKITGFDNF
+211 KYNYFQAEFIKINDF
-226 GYSFLSNVNKIKN
+226 GLEMSLNSTLSGISIVASNSYIKIDDLSTDWDLLVNIFTN
-239 IEIVKNIVQGD
+239 APS
-250 DYNNYIIIHNTSNWK
+250 NTSNVV
-265 DWELDLLVS
+265 LVRF
-274 MNYTQDTN
+274 NGDG
-282 HRVQISFSATSHYY
+282 
-296 LGNFDIY
+296 GNFYNLYLNSDSS
-303 PDEAGV
+303 GT
-309 CKYKGSIPV
+309 CSYKGKIP
-318 SLEGYSEVAMSIHIG
+318 GNINNY
-333 RDSFSGVIPS
+333 S
-343 YVKITDPDI
+343 YVTINFIIQNGYTIIEGNGGIVKLSSINYDNKQLS
-352 TEDVAY
+352 Y

-461 LDYEK
+461 LDHEK
-466 DLLKL
+466 DLVKL

-481 MRAVPYFKWSDDGTI
+481 MRAVPYFKWSEDGTTI
-496 VELED
+496 ELED

-562 LKNIDYSIPVY
+562 LKNLDYTIPVY
-573 IERYAAFFAIISIRS
+573 IERYAAFFAIISIKS
-588 QGDYSECELLKLLS
+588 QGDYSECELLKLL

>member
-37 SNSYTIKLP
+37 SNSYTITLP

-54 LDFPDVAGHESY
+54 LEFPDVAGHESY

-73 AEYYRNGIKLF
+73 AEYYRNGVKLF

-94 ESGFNVALTWGM
+94 EDGFDVALTWGM

-116 DRSIQEFADMTL
+116 DRSIQEFADMAL

-150 RHNAGIDVDSN
+150 RHNTGIDVDSN

-182 YYGLTMDWGS
+182 YYGLTMEWGS

-211 KHNFFEAKITGFDNF
+211 KYNYYFAEIKLEYPGTPNTVVKYVQTNMTLGIYNHVMGLTIHLNGSGNYRIESNVKTKNSANPIYLLIDKDNNNIYSSAF
-226 GYSFLSNVNKIKN
+226 TYDGNYMYSFNKEYLTEEKDLYLHIDFQSQ
-239 IEIVKNIVQGD
+239 IDES
-250 DYNNYIIIHNTSNWK
+250 YNNYI
-265 DWELDLLVS
+265 
-274 MNYTQDTN
+274 
-282 HRVQISFSATSHYY
+282 
-296 LGNFDIY
+296 
-303 PDEAGV
+303 
-309 CKYKGSIPV
+309 
-318 SLEGYSEVAMSIHIG
+318 
-333 RDSFSGVIPS
+333 
-343 YVKITDPDI
+343 KITDIELNDEAQYH
-352 TEDVAY
+352 TY
-358 GGVYPIGSNLPD
+358 YPIGSNLPD

-401 KIIDNRD
+401 KIIDNKN

-431 GDFAQKNYFRYEE
+431 GDFAPKNYFRYEE

-481 MRAVPYFKWSDDGTI
+481 MRAVPYFKWSEDGTT

-537 GLSSYQDLIKLPF
+537 GLSFYQDLIKSPF
-550 VIKDTFRLTEID
+550 MIKDTFRLTEID
-562 LKNIDYSIPVY
+562 LKNIDYTIPVY
-573 IERYAAFFAIISIRS
+573 IERYAAFFAIISIKS
-588 QGDYSECELLKLLS
+588 QGDYSECELLKLL

>member
-37 SNSYTIKLP
+37 SNSYTITLP

-73 AEYYRNGIKLF
+73 AEYYRNGVKLF

-94 ESGFNVALTWGM
+94 EDGFDVALTWGM

-116 DRSIQEFADMTL
+116 DKSIQEFADMAL

-211 KHNFFEAKITGFDNF
+211 KYNYYFAEIKLEYPGTPNTVVKYVQTNMTLGIYNHVMGLTIHLNGSGNYRIESNVKTKNSANPIYLLIDKDNNNIYSSAF
-226 GYSFLSNVNKIKN
+226 TYDGNYMYSFNKEYLTEEKDLYLHIDFQSQ
-239 IEIVKNIVQGD
+239 IDES
-250 DYNNYIIIHNTSNWK
+250 YNNYI
-265 DWELDLLVS
+265 
-274 MNYTQDTN
+274 
-282 HRVQISFSATSHYY
+282 
-296 LGNFDIY
+296 
-303 PDEAGV
+303 
-309 CKYKGSIPV
+309 
-318 SLEGYSEVAMSIHIG
+318 
-333 RDSFSGVIPS
+333 
-343 YVKITDPDI
+343 KITDIELNDEAQYS
-352 TEDVAY
+352 TY
-358 GGVYPIGSNLPD
+358 YPIGSNLPD

-401 KIIDNRD
+401 KIIDNKN

-450 ADGYMVVQNKT
+450 ADGYMVVQNNT
-461 LDYEK
+461 LDHEK
-466 DLLKL
+466 DLVKF

-481 MRAVPYFKWSDDGTI
+481 MRAVPYFKWSEDGTT

-537 GLSSYQDLIKLPF
+537 GLSSYQDLIKSPF

-562 LKNIDYSIPVY
+562 LKNLDYTIPVY
-573 IERYAAFFAIISIRS
+573 IERYAAFFAIISIKS
-588 QGDYSECELLKLLS
+588 QGDYSECELLKLL

>member
-37 SNSYTIKLP
+37 SNSYTITLP

-54 LDFPDVAGHESY
+54 LDFPDVSGHESY

-73 AEYYRNGIKLF
+73 AEYYRNGVKLF

-94 ESGFNVALTWGM
+94 EDGFDVALTWGM

-116 DRSIQEFADMTL
+116 DKSIQEFADMAL

-182 YYGLTMDWGS
+182 YYGIAMEWGS

-211 KHNFFEAKITGFDNF
+211 KYNYFQAEFIKINDF
-226 GYSFLSNVNKIKN
+226 GLEMSLNSTLSGISIVASNSYIKIDDLSTDWDLLVNIFTN
-239 IEIVKNIVQGD
+239 APS
-250 DYNNYIIIHNTSNWK
+250 NTSNVV
-265 DWELDLLVS
+265 LVRF
-274 MNYTQDTN
+274 NGDG
-282 HRVQISFSATSHYY
+282 
-296 LGNFDIY
+296 GNFYNLYLNSDSS
-303 PDEAGV
+303 GT
-309 CKYKGSIPV
+309 CSYKGKIP
-318 SLEGYSEVAMSIHIG
+318 GNINNY
-333 RDSFSGVIPS
+333 S
-343 YVKITDPDI
+343 YVTINFIIQNGYTIIEGNGGIVKLSSINYDNKQLS
-352 TEDVAY
+352 Y

-382 LFGLFAIKSDT
+382 LFGLFAIKIDT
-393 GVSFISVN
+393 GVFFMPVS
-401 KIIDNRD
+401 KIIDNKK

-450 ADGYMVVQNKT
+450 ADGYMVVKNKT
-461 LDYEK
+461 LDHEK
-466 DLLKL
+466 DLVKL

-537 GLSSYQDLIKLPF
+537 GLSFYQDIIKSPF

-573 IERYAAFFAIISIRS
+573 IERYAAFFAIISIKS
-588 QGDYSECELLKLLS
+588 QGDYSECELLKLL

>member
-26 NLLGDISKITA
+26 NLLRDISKITA

-73 AEYYRNGIKLF
+73 AEYYRNGVKLF

-94 ESGFNVALTWGM
+94 EDGFDVALTWGM

-116 DRSIQEFADMTL
+116 DKSIQEFADMAL

-211 KHNFFEAKITGFDNF
+211 KYNYYFAEIKLEYPGTPNTVVKYVQTNMTLGIYNHVMGLTIHLNGSGNYRIESNVKTKNSANPIYLLIDKDNNNIYSSAF
-226 GYSFLSNVNKIKN
+226 TYDGNYMYSFNKEYLTEEKDLYLHIDFQSQ
-239 IEIVKNIVQGD
+239 IDES
-250 DYNNYIIIHNTSNWK
+250 YNNYI
-265 DWELDLLVS
+265 
-274 MNYTQDTN
+274 
-282 HRVQISFSATSHYY
+282 
-296 LGNFDIY
+296 
-303 PDEAGV
+303 
-309 CKYKGSIPV
+309 
-318 SLEGYSEVAMSIHIG
+318 
-333 RDSFSGVIPS
+333 
-343 YVKITDPDI
+343 KITDIELNDEAQYH
-352 TEDVAY
+352 TY
-358 GGVYPIGSNLPD
+358 YPIGSNLPD

-401 KIIDNRD
+401 KIIDNKN

-481 MRAVPYFKWSDDGTI
+481 MRAVPYFKWSEDGTT

-537 GLSSYQDLIKLPF
+537 GLSFYQDLIKSPF
-550 VIKDTFRLTEID
+550 MIKDTFRLTEID
-562 LKNIDYSIPVY
+562 LKNIDYTIPVY
-573 IERYAAFFAIISIRS
+573 IERYAAFFAIISIKS
-588 QGDYSECELLKLLS
+588 QGDYSECELLKLL

>member
-37 SNSYTIKLP
+37 SNSYTITLP

-73 AEYYRNGIKLF
+73 AEYYRNGVKLF

-94 ESGFNVALTWGM
+94 EDGFDVALTWGM

-116 DRSIQEFADMTL
+116 DKSIQEFADMAL

-182 YYGLTMDWGS
+182 YYGIAMEWGS

-211 KHNFFEAKITGFDNF
+211 KYNYFQAEFIKINDF
-226 GYSFLSNVNKIKN
+226 GLEMSLNSTLSGISIVAANSYIKIDDLSTDWDLLVNIFTN
-239 IEIVKNIVQGD
+239 APS
-250 DYNNYIIIHNTSNWK
+250 NTSNVV
-265 DWELDLLVS
+265 LVRF
-274 MNYTQDTN
+274 NGDG
-282 HRVQISFSATSHYY
+282 
-296 LGNFDIY
+296 GNFYNLYLNSDSS
-303 PDEAGV
+303 GT
-309 CKYKGSIPV
+309 CSYKGKIPGNINNYSHVTIKFVIQNGYTIIEGSGGIVKLSSINYDNKQL
-318 SLEGYSEVAMSIHIG
+318 S
-333 RDSFSGVIPS
+333 
-343 YVKITDPDI
+343 
-352 TEDVAY
+352 Y

-382 LFGLFAIKSDT
+382 LFGLFAIKIDT
-393 GVSFISVN
+393 GVFFMSVS
-401 KIIDNRD
+401 KIIDNKK

-450 ADGYMVVQNKT
+450 ADGYMVVKNNT
-461 LDYEK
+461 LDHEK
-466 DLLKL
+466 DLVKL

-515 QGKED
+515 QGNED
-520 ARLDFS
+520 ALLDFS

-537 GLSSYQDLIKLPF
+537 GLSSYQDLIKSPF

-562 LKNIDYSIPVY
+562 LKNLDYSIPVY

-588 QGDYSECELLKLLS
+588 QGDYSECELLKLL

>member
-37 SNSYTIKLP
+37 SNSYTITLP

-54 LDFPDVAGHESY
+54 FDFPDVAGHESY

-84 DAKAVLISCS
+84 DANAVLISCS
-94 ESGFNVALTWGM
+94 EDGFDVSLTWGM

-116 DRSIQEFADMTL
+116 DRSIQEFADMAL

-201 LPLISQKANP
+201 LPLISQKASS
-211 KHNFFEAKITGFDNF
+211 KYNFFEANITGTLDSDIKYVKFTQINRVDGINI
-226 GYSFLSNVNKIKN
+226 SNT
-239 IEIVKNIVQGD
+239 ETYGD
-250 DYNNYIIIHNTSNWK
+250 VVRIYETSL
-265 DWELDLLVS
+265 DWELDILIS
-274 MNYTQDTN
+274 TN
-282 HRVQISFSATSHYY
+282 KHNTLNVVELAFYSNAQYIKSLQISS
-296 LGNFDIY
+296 NDIGLC
-303 PDEAGV
+303 A
-309 CKYKGSIPV
+309 YK
-318 SLEGYSEVAMSIHIG
+318 
-333 RDSFSGVIPS
+333 GVIPF
-343 YVKITDPDI
+343 DI
-352 TEDVAY
+352 TGYSNITIRIRINNGALLGIIKSYIKIFSEDVQSVSY
-358 GGVYPIGSNLPD
+358 NQYYPIGINLPD

-382 LFGLFAIKSDT
+382 LFGLFAVKSDT
-393 GVSFISVN
+393 GVSFIPVN

-418 PTGWTAKETSYTF
+418 PTEWTAKETSYTF

-461 LDYEK
+461 LDHEK
-466 DLLKL
+466 DLVKL

-481 MRAVPYFKWSDDGTI
+481 MRAVPYFKWSEDGTTI
-496 VELED
+496 ELED

-562 LKNIDYSIPVY
+562 LKNIDYTIPVY
-573 IERYAAFFAIISIRS
+573 IERYAAFFAIISIKS
-588 QGDYSECELLKLLS
+588 QGDYSECELLKLL

>member
-21 LNFKS
+21 LNFKI

-37 SNSYTIKLP
+37 SNSYTITLP

-73 AEYYRNGIKLF
+73 AEYYRNGVKLF

-94 ESGFNVALTWGM
+94 EDGFDVALTWGM

-116 DRSIQEFADMTL
+116 DKSIQEFADMAL

-138 GLVDGQLSHGYI
+138 GLVDGQRSHGYI

-211 KHNFFEAKITGFDNF
+211 KYNYFQAEFIKINDFRLEMSLNST
-226 GYSFLSNVNKIKN
+226 LSGISIVASNSYIKIDDLSTDWDLLVNIFTN
-239 IEIVKNIVQGD
+239 APS
-250 DYNNYIIIHNTSNWK
+250 NTSNVV
-265 DWELDLLVS
+265 LVRF
-274 MNYTQDTN
+274 NGDG
-282 HRVQISFSATSHYY
+282 
-296 LGNFDIY
+296 GNFYNLYLNSDSS
-303 PDEAGV
+303 GT
-309 CKYKGSIPV
+309 CSYKGKIP
-318 SLEGYSEVAMSIHIG
+318 GNINNY
-333 RDSFSGVIPS
+333 S
-343 YVKITDPDI
+343 YVTINFIIQNGYTIIEGNGGIVKLSSINYDNKQLS
-352 TEDVAY
+352 Y

-461 LDYEK
+461 LDHEK
-466 DLLKL
+466 DLVKL

-537 GLSSYQDLIKLPF
+537 GLSSYQDLIKSPF

-562 LKNIDYSIPVY
+562 LKNIDYTIPVY
-573 IERYAAFFAIISIRS
+573 IERYAAFFAIISIKS
-588 QGDYSECELLKLLS
+588 QGDYSECELLKLLL

>member
-37 SNSYTIKLP
+37 SNSYTITLP

-73 AEYYRNGIKLF
+73 AEYYRNGVKLF

-94 ESGFNVALTWGM
+94 EDGFDVALTWGM

-150 RHNAGIDVDSN
+150 RHNTGIDVDSN

-211 KHNFFEAKITGFDNF
+211 KYNYFQAEFIKINDF
-226 GYSFLSNVNKIKN
+226 GLEMSLNSTLSGISIVASNSYIKIDDLSTDWDLLVNIFTN
-239 IEIVKNIVQGD
+239 APS
-250 DYNNYIIIHNTSNWK
+250 NTSNVV
-265 DWELDLLVS
+265 LVRF
-274 MNYTQDTN
+274 NGDG
-282 HRVQISFSATSHYY
+282 
-296 LGNFDIY
+296 GNFYNLYLNSDSS
-303 PDEAGV
+303 GT
-309 CKYKGSIPV
+309 CSYKGKIP
-318 SLEGYSEVAMSIHIG
+318 GNINNY
-333 RDSFSGVIPS
+333 S
-343 YVKITDPDI
+343 YVTINFIIQNGYTIIEGSGGIVKLSSINYDNKQLS
-352 TEDVAY
+352 Y

-461 LDYEK
+461 LDHEK
-466 DLLKL
+466 DLVKL

-481 MRAVPYFKWSDDGTI
+481 MRAVPYFKWSEDGTTI
-496 VELED
+496 ELED

-562 LKNIDYSIPVY
+562 LKNLDYTIPVY
-573 IERYAAFFAIISIRS
+573 IERYAAFFAIISIKS
-588 QGDYSECELLKLLS
+588 QGDYSECELLKLL

>member
-73 AEYYRNGIKLF
+73 AEYYRNGVKLF

-94 ESGFNVALTWGM
+94 EDGFDVALTWGM

-116 DRSIQEFADMTL
+116 DKSIQEFADMAL

-201 LPLISQKANP
+201 LPLISQKASS
-211 KHNFFEAKITGFDNF
+211 KYNFFEANITGTLDSDIKYVKFTQINRVDGINI
-226 GYSFLSNVNKIKN
+226 SNT
-239 IEIVKNIVQGD
+239 ETYGD
-250 DYNNYIIIHNTSNWK
+250 VVRIYETSL
-265 DWELDLLVS
+265 DWELDILIF
-274 MNYTQDTN
+274 TN
-282 HRVQISFSATSHYY
+282 KHNTLNVVELAFYSNAQYIKSLQISS
-296 LGNFDIY
+296 NDIGLC
-303 PDEAGV
+303 A
-309 CKYKGSIPV
+309 YK
-318 SLEGYSEVAMSIHIG
+318 
-333 RDSFSGVIPS
+333 GVIPF
-343 YVKITDPDI
+343 DI
-352 TEDVAY
+352 TEYSNITIRIRINNGALLGIIKSYIKIFSEDVQSVSY
-358 GGVYPIGSNLPD
+358 NQYYPIGSNLPD

-466 DLLKL
+466 DLVKL

-481 MRAVPYFKWSDDGTI
+481 MRAVPYFKWSEDGTT

-526 DLKFQNRVSRF
+526 DLKFQNQVSRF
-537 GLSSYQDLIKLPF
+537 GLSSYQDLIKSPF
-550 VIKDTFRLTEID
+550 LIKDTFRLTEID
-562 LKNIDYSIPVY
+562 LKNLDYTIPVY
-573 IERYAAFFAIISIRS
+573 IERYAAFFAIISIKS
-588 QGDYSECELLKLLS
+588 QGDYSECELLKLL

>member
-73 AEYYRNGIKLF
+73 AEYYRNGVKLF

-94 ESGFNVALTWGM
+94 EDGFDVALTWGM

-116 DRSIQEFADMTL
+116 DKSIQEFADMAL

-138 GLVDGQLSHGYI
+138 GLVNGQLSHGYI

-201 LPLISQKANP
+201 LPLISQKASS
-211 KHNFFEAKITGFDNF
+211 KYNFFEANITGTLDSDIKYVKFTQINRVDGINI
-226 GYSFLSNVNKIKN
+226 SNT
-239 IEIVKNIVQGD
+239 ETYGD
-250 DYNNYIIIHNTSNWK
+250 VVRIYETSL
-265 DWELDLLVS
+265 DWELDILI
-274 MNYTQDTN
+274 YTNKHNTLNVVELAFYSNAQYIKSL
-282 HRVQISFSATSHYY
+282 QISS
-296 LGNFDIY
+296 NDIGLC
-303 PDEAGV
+303 A
-309 CKYKGSIPV
+309 YK
-318 SLEGYSEVAMSIHIG
+318 
-333 RDSFSGVIPS
+333 GVIPF
-343 YVKITDPDI
+343 DI
-352 TEDVAY
+352 TEYSNITIRIRINNGALLGIIKSYIKIFSEDVQSVSY
-358 GGVYPIGSNLPD
+358 NQYYPISSNLPD

-466 DLLKL
+466 DLVKL

-496 VELED
+496 VELVD

-537 GLSSYQDLIKLPF
+537 GLSSYQDLIKSPF

-562 LKNIDYSIPVY
+562 LKNLDYTIPVY
-573 IERYAAFFAIISIRS
+573 IERYAAFFAIISIKS
-588 QGDYSECELLKLLS
+588 QGDYSECELLKLL

>member
-37 SNSYTIKLP
+37 SNSYTITLP

-73 AEYYRNGIKLF
+73 AEYYRNGVKLF

-94 ESGFNVALTWGM
+94 EDGFNVALTWGM

-116 DRSIQEFADMTL
+116 DKSIQEFADMAL

-201 LPLISQKANP
+201 LPLISQKASS
-211 KHNFFEAKITGFDNF
+211 KYNFFEANITGTLDSDIKYVKFTQINRVDGINI
-226 GYSFLSNVNKIKN
+226 SNT
-239 IEIVKNIVQGD
+239 ETYGD
-250 DYNNYIIIHNTSNWK
+250 VVRIYETSL
-265 DWELDLLVS
+265 DWELDILI
-274 MNYTQDTN
+274 YTNKHNTLNVVELAFYSNAQYIKSL
-282 HRVQISFSATSHYY
+282 QISS
-296 LGNFDIY
+296 NDIGLC
-303 PDEAGV
+303 A
-309 CKYKGSIPV
+309 YK
-318 SLEGYSEVAMSIHIG
+318 
-333 RDSFSGVIPS
+333 GVIPF
-343 YVKITDPDI
+343 DI
-352 TEDVAY
+352 TEYSNITIRIRINNGALLGIIKSYIKIFSEDVQSVSY
-358 GGVYPIGSNLPD
+358 NQYYPIGSNLPD

-418 PTGWTAKETSYTF
+418 PTGRTAKETSYTF

-466 DLLKL
+466 DLAKL

-537 GLSSYQDLIKLPF
+537 GLSSYQDLIKSPF

-562 LKNIDYSIPVY
+562 LKNLDYTIPVY
-573 IERYAAFFAIISIRS
+573 IERYAAFFAIISIKS
-588 QGDYSECELLKLLS
+588 QGDYSECELLKLL